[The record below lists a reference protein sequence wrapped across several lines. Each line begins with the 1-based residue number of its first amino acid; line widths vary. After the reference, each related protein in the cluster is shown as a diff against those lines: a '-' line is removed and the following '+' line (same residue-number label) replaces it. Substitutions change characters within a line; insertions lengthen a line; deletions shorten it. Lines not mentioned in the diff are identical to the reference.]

1 MKPIRSLLATLSGWT
16 GWLSSGLG
24 KVPAL
29 VYLLGYLIT
38 IFVFS
43 LIYLSFSFTR
53 PGKHFQNS
61 TDPSKYLVIDYPDPI
76 MRDLRAQLIQE
87 YRSNGQANQVVDGWR
102 MVTDDIE
109 VSSLYTANLPAMFS
123 FQVLVPV
130 NHGTEGNGDN
140 SAYVKSTLT
149 VYTDGRFISND
160 IVYLPFQME
169 SIHDIPAQPVPSQIP
184 NPGMQLSYVVNPL
197 FGVNL
202 KPVVPSGGSDVVQPM
217 EAPYLLPLSWNLY
230 NGIVSF
236 AEAPRGLSSLAGV
249 QYLQMLY
256 LSAGI
261 ATSNTP
267 ASITPV
273 STEAQETVVAEGII
287 AVIFIGLFLNS
298 LAYTVGQALN
308 GTQKIDPK
316 SNRIASNTDTKRPT
330 KRSAGGSRSVPSQKG
345 SNPPKKRP
353 SRKNPRLAT
362 HR

>member
-1 MKPIRSLLATLSGWT
+1 MKAIRTLLAALSNRMR
-16 GWLSSGLG
+16 WLFSIMGR
-24 KVPAL
+24 VPAL
-29 VYLLGYLIT
+29 AYLLGYLIT

-61 TDPSKYLVIDYPDPI
+61 TDPTKYLVIDYPDPI
-76 MRDLRAQLIQE
+76 MRDLRDQLIQE

-140 SAYVKSTLT
+140 SAYVKSTVT
-149 VYTDGRFISND
+149 VYTDGRLISND

-169 SIHDIPAQPVPSQIP
+169 NIHDIQAQAVPSQIP
-184 NPGMQLSYVVNPL
+184 NPGMQLSYVVDPL

-202 KPVVPSGGSDVVQPM
+202 KPVVPSGGGDVVQPM
-217 EAPYLLPLSWNLY
+217 EAPYLLPLSTSLY
-230 NGIVSF
+230 NQIVSF
-236 AEAPRGLSSLAGV
+236 SEAPRGLSSLAGAG
-249 QYLQMLY
+249 YLQMLY

-267 ASITPV
+267 AGITPV
-273 STEAQETVVAEGII
+273 SPEAQETVGAEGII

-298 LAYTVGQALN
+298 LAYDIGKGLEN
-308 GTQKIDPK
+308 TQKLDPK
-316 SNRIASNTDTKRPT
+316 TNRIVSTSNKKRPT
-330 KRSAGGSRSVPSQKG
+330 KRSASGSQAPASQKG
-345 SNPPKKRP
+345 SPPPKNRAT
-353 SRKNPRLAT
+353 RKNPRPAT